1 MTEGDVLM
9 PIYEYKCLKCRDE
22 FETMQK
28 FNDSPLKRCPT
39 CGGPVK
45 RLISRSSFQLKGSG
59 WYLTD
64 YAKKN
69 SPKETPESKST
80 PESPTESAP
89 AKTSSS
95 SGDD

>member
-1 MTEGDVLM
+1 M

-22 FETMQK
+22 FEEMQK

-39 CGGPVK
+39 CSGPVK

-64 YAKKN
+64 YAKKS
-69 SPKETPESKST
+69 SPKEAPESKST
-80 PESPTESAP
+80 SDSPSESPP

-95 SGDD
+95 SDDD